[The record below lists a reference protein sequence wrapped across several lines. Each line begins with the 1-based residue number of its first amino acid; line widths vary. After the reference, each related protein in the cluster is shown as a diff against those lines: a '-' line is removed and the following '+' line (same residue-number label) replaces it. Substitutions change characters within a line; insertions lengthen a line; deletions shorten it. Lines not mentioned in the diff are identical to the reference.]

1 MRWWPGE
8 CKPGDMVRVKLG
20 SIYHYGIF
28 VSDGE
33 VIQFGPPPVGTR
45 APDEKITV
53 CSTDAATFCCGHI
66 IETAVFDKKDRHFS
80 PEETVSRARARLGEG
95 GYSLV
100 HNNCEHFAYE
110 CALGVKRSTQEE
122 DARRRWNSRPILDVY
137 LAAVPH
143 DLRAGT
149 VDDPVRAADLEKTS
163 NEALRA
169 QRWLA
174 WKVLEYAVKRSFG
187 LDPADAGFTRDRHGK
202 WSAGSVFI
210 SLSHT
215 DTAVA
220 AAVSNAPVGVD
231 MESPGS
237 RSFAPDKLG
246 AMARR
251 VLTADEKRRWPDCP
265 PEVFLELW
273 TKKEAIFKCR
283 GGRRF
288 VPSSTDT
295 LKENTVTVHLTEP
308 AELTLSLC
316 GDRLGAVRLFNYDG
330 RIARLMPF
338 GDGSC

>member
-1 MRWWPGE
+1 MKWWPGE
-8 CKPGDMVRVKLG
+8 CRPGDMVRVKLG

-53 CSTDAATFCCGHI
+53 CSTDAAAFCCGNI
-66 IETAVFDKKDRHFS
+66 IEVAVFDRKEKHFS
-80 PEETVSRARARLGEG
+80 PEETVARARARMGEG

-137 LAAVPH
+137 LAAVPQG
-143 DLRAGT
+143 LRAGT
-149 VDDPVRAADLEKTS
+149 VDDPVREADLEKTS

-169 QRWLA
+169 QRWLV
-174 WKVLEYAVKRSFG
+174 WKLLEYAVKRSFG
-187 LDPADAGFTRDRHGK
+187 LSPAEAGFTRGKNGK
-202 WSAGSVFI
+202 WSANGVFI

-231 MESPGS
+231 IEAPGA
-237 RSFAPDKLG
+237 RAEDRLG
-246 AMARR
+246 ALVRR
-251 VLTADEKRRWPDCP
+251 TLTAEEKKLFPDCTA
-265 PEVFLELW
+265 EAFLDLW

-283 GGRRF
+283 GGRHF
-288 VPSSTDT
+288 SPSATDT
-295 LKENTVTVHLTEP
+295 LKTDTVTVHLTAP
-308 AELTLSLC
+308 AELTVSFC
-316 GDRLGAVRLFNYDG
+316 GDRLRAARIYSWDGQVTRLVPYDK
-330 RIARLMPF
+330 
-338 GDGSC
+338 DGSC